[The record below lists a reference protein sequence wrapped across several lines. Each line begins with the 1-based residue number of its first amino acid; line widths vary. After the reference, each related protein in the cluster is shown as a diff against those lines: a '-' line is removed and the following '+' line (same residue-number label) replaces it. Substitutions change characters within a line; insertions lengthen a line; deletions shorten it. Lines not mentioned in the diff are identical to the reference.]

1 MNVEAAYTIAN
12 RRADVAAF
20 ADVFENFCL
29 QHRIETVVLRA
40 FQVAFDELL
49 TNVVDYGHSDGEDHP
64 IEVRL
69 RLDGETLQAEIIDS
83 GAAFNPLSDS
93 AEPDLDLTIDDR
105 PIGGL
110 GIHIVRTLMD
120 DISYRRDNDQNRLLL
135 TKRLNQ
141 TA

>member
-29 QHRIETVVLRA
+29 QHRLETVVLRA

-49 TNVVDYGHSDGEDHP
+49 TNIVDYGHSDDEDHA

-69 RLDGETLQAEIIDS
+69 KLDDSALQAEVIDG
-83 GAAFNPLSDS
+83 GAAFDPLTDS
-93 AEPDLDLTIDDR
+93 AAPDLDLTIDDR

-110 GIHIVRTLMD
+110 GIHLVRTLMD
-120 DISYRRDNDQNRLLL
+120 DISYRRDNGRNRLLL
-135 TKRLNQ
+135 TKRLNH